1 VVGTRRSC
9 KTATRGQHDR
19 AQARLATTE
28 SSGRL
33 AGAGDPARQAGHA
46 ATLDTVDAYLVRESF
61 PRLMA
66 DSQLAM
72 EYLYGRLFAA
82 HPALRALFPL
92 SMTATR
98 NAVFRMLAELVG
110 GLEDRGRTRGTLA
123 AIAAGHRKFGVM
135 PRHYQ
140 PFFDALLATARELLG
155 PGWTPEASRAW
166 HGVASYCI
174 AVMTE
179 AAEAAEIA
187 EPAWWT
193 AEIVQHDRRAD
204 SIAVLSIRP
213 DQPLEYQPGQYISVQ
228 TSRWPRVWR
237 SYSVAN
243 APRENGL
250 LDIHVRAVPG
260 GLVSTALVA
269 HCAAGD
275 TLTLGP
281 ARGGMRVDAGCD
293 RDLVCVAGGTGL
305 APVKAITEAVV
316 GAARHG
322 RRRAVTLYVGVRRS
336 RELYDMRDLET
347 LRLAYPSL
355 TLIPVVEREI
365 DYVGRV
371 GRLPDVVALH
381 PSFRDCDV
389 YVAGPARMIAATA
402 AVLSSRVPA
411 GRLHHDPI
419 EAMEGARPPKVD
431 FLADGG

>member
-1 VVGTRRSC
+1 MASTRE
-9 KTATRGQHDR
+9 QNR
-19 AQARLATTE
+19 AQYGSAGPGAAGLATTE
-28 SSGRL
+28 SSARL
-33 AGAGDPARQAGHA
+33 ARPAERA
-46 ATLDTVDAYLVRESF
+46 ATLDAVDAYLVRESF
-61 PRLMA
+61 PRLTA
-66 DSQLAM
+66 ESQQAM
-72 EYLYGRLFAA
+72 EYLFARLFAA
-82 HPALRALFPL
+82 GPELRGLFPL
-92 SMTATR
+92 SMTQTR
-98 NAVFRMLAELVG
+98 HSVFQMLTRLVAD
-110 GLEDRGRTRGTLA
+110 LEDEGKTRAALA
-123 AIAAGHRKFGVM
+123 AIAADHRKFGVS

-140 PFFDALLATARELLG
+140 PFFDAVLAMAGQLLG
-155 PGWTPEASRAW
+155 PGWTPETSRAW
-166 HGVASYCI
+166 QAVTSYCV

-179 AAEAAEIA
+179 ATRAAEAAG
-187 EPAWWT
+187 PAWWT
-193 AEIVQHDRRAD
+193 GEVVQHDRRAD
-204 SIAVLSIRP
+204 TIAVLSIRP

-228 TSRWPRVWR
+228 TPRWPRTWR

-250 LDIHVRAVPG
+250 IDIHVRAVPG

-281 ARGGMRVDAGCD
+281 ARGDMRVDAGSD

-322 RRRAVTLYVGVRRS
+322 RRRTVTLYAGVRRS

-365 DYVGRV
+365 DYAGRI
-371 GRLPDVVALH
+371 GRLPEVVALH

-389 YVAGPARMIAATA
+389 YVAGPAPMIAATVA
-402 AVLSSRVPA
+402 ALSPRVPA
-411 GRLHHDPI
+411 ARLHHDPI
-419 EAMEGARPPKVD
+419 DALERARRPKID
-431 FLADGG
+431 YLAELG